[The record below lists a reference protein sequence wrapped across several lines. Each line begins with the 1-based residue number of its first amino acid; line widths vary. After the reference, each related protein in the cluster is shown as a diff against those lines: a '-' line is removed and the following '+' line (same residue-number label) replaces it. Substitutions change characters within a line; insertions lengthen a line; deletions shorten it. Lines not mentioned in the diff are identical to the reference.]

1 MLNKLLFK
9 KIKYYLIVP
18 FTLVVLSISGNP
30 IQTLDSLI
38 ELSSTASKM
47 DSLFFANY
55 YNTLNQVSNSTQR
68 FTYSQQGINLA
79 NKTKNGDYSALMIQN
94 LGLYYASIDSLKTA
108 TRLIKQAYENAET
121 KELKRSLAGY
131 TGIYAI
137 IQSDYKT
144 AIDYFSKEIEWS
156 DKQNK
161 PYLKGA
167 AYNNIAEIF
176 LDLKRRDKA
185 KEYALEAYK
194 IDYTGLPEIRFK
206 AYAAT
211 IIGQIYQ
218 LENKLDSAE
227 FYYKEAVETMRSK
240 NKILSASRFYHL
252 NSHCYYHL
260 SRFYRETRNS
270 KLALLYA
277 DTSLTNY
284 IQISDMAFEY
294 SILIYTNLAKSYLNL
309 DQFENAQNAIQ
320 NIDAKIKNG
329 SASFALQKLYY
340 EYKIDYA
347 AKMKDYKLAYIF
359 SSKLQEVKD
368 NINSNEKEQFI
379 LLSVEDLKSKQETNQ
394 KTQKEYNNL
403 LSKYKMVSK
412 GAIFLGLLL
421 VLGMV
426 FFFSQKNKKLSF

>member
-1 MLNKLLFK
+1 MLNKRILNK
-9 KIKYYLIVP
+9 VKYYLIVP
-18 FTLVVLSISGNP
+18 FILVVFSISGNS

-38 ELSSTASKM
+38 ELSSTPSKM

-55 YNTLNQVSNSTQR
+55 YNALNQVSNSTKR

-79 NKTKNGDYSALMIQN
+79 NKTQNGDYSALMIQN

-108 TRLIKQAYENAET
+108 TRLIKQAYESAEDN
-121 KELKRSLAGY
+121 ELKRSLAGY
-131 TGIYAI
+131 TAIYSI

-185 KEYALEAYK
+185 KEYALQAYK

-206 AYAAT
+206 AYSAT

-218 LENKLDSAE
+218 LENQLDSAE
-227 FYYKEAVETMRSK
+227 FYYKEAVETMRNK
-240 NKILSASRFYHL
+240 KKILSASRYYHL
-252 NSHCYYHL
+252 NTHCYYHL

-284 IQISDMAFEY
+284 IEISDMAFEY

-340 EYKIDYA
+340 EYKMEYA
-347 AKMKDYKLAYIF
+347 AKMKDYKSAYSF
-359 SSKLQEVKD
+359 SSKLQKIKD
-368 NINSNEKEQFI
+368 KINDNEKEQFI
-379 LLSVEDLKSKQETNQ
+379 LLSVEDLKSKEETG
-394 KTQKEYNNL
+394 KTTEKEYNIL

-412 GAIFLGLLL
+412 VAIFLGFLLFI
-421 VLGMV
+421 GMV
-426 FFFSQKNKKLSF
+426 FFFSQKNKK